1 MNRLLYL
8 PGLGN
13 AQSGADRVADRLAS
27 YYGFEASDGIT
38 FGNALADPDKVR
50 KAAKRADK
58 VITGSAGLLAMVG
71 VTTKEIHAINPPLP
85 STRWR
90 LAGQTVLRGWRE
102 RDINHINGPLRVDGG
117 FFEEVK
123 ADPWRHLGPFLDG
136 RISRFDA
143 IQAAIDA
150 VRAGVPVGLGFTN
163 RDCYFHPTPERVE
176 LARANSVLVALIEGV
191 HDELALRP
199 EATMDAYLAER
210 H

>member
-1 MNRLLYL
+1 MNRLLYI

-13 AQSGADRVADRLAS
+13 PQSSADRVADRLATHL
-27 YYGFEASDGIT
+27 GFEVSDGIT
-38 FGNALADPDKVR
+38 LGNALADPERVY
-50 KAAKRADK
+50 KAAKGADM
-58 VITGSAGLLAMVG
+58 VISGSAGFMTLKG
-71 VTTKEIHAINPPLP
+71 VFAKEIHGFNPPLP
-85 STRWR
+85 SSRWR

-102 RDINHINGPLRVDGG
+102 REANNINAPLRVDEG

-150 VRAGVPVGLGFTN
+150 NRSGISVGLGFTN
-163 RDCYFHPTPERVE
+163 RDSYFHPTPEQISQ
-176 LARANSVLVALIEGV
+176 ARANSVLIALIEGV
-191 HDELALRP
+191 HDELVLRP

-210 H
+210 R